1 MLIMHFSHS
10 LIIVFLILAAAIAA
24 GCTQGTGTAA
34 PEVTAPVMGPDLQD
48 LSIRLSDVPACFS
61 VSDQHTKTPGEV
73 GQLAKELGW
82 QAGYEVTYTC
92 AEAGAGPTVL
102 VHSLAV
108 YPAVNMPGIV
118 SMVDKQDRAAG
129 FLYED
134 LEFPD
139 KGSSLRGFYG
149 IAGATAVTV
158 STGGTGQL
166 AGNGRVPEINAN
178 TRGDVAEIIISRG
191 TYLSVLKMT
200 GPGTNATILRDLALV
215 AYARIP

>member
-1 MLIMHFSHS
+1 MNFSHC
-10 LIIVFLILAAAIAA
+10 LIIVFLIYAAAIAA
-24 GCTQGTGTAA
+24 GCTQGTGPAA
-34 PEVTAPVMGPDLQD
+34 LESTVPVTGPGLPDLA
-48 LSIRLSDVPACFS
+48 IRLSDVPVCFS
-61 VSDQHTKTPGEV
+61 VTDQHTKTPGEV

-92 AEAGAGPTVL
+92 AAAGVGPTVL

-139 KGSSLRGFYG
+139 KGPSLRGFYG
-149 IAGATAVTV
+149 KAGATAVSG
-158 STGGTGQL
+158 STAGTGQL
-166 AGNGRVPEINAN
+166 AGTGSVPEINAN

-191 TYLSVLKMT
+191 THLSVLKMT

>member
-1 MLIMHFSHS
+1 MLLMHFSHS
-10 LIIVFLILAAAIAA
+10 LIIVFLIFAAAIAA

-34 PEVTAPVMGPDLQD
+34 PEVTGPVTGPDLQD
-48 LSIRLSDVPACFS
+48 LSIRQSDVPACFS
-61 VSDQHTKTPGEV
+61 VTDQHTKTPGEV

-102 VHSLAV
+102 VHSLAA

-118 SMVDKQDRAAG
+118 AMVDKQDRAAG

-139 KGSSLRGFYG
+139 KDPSLRGFYG
-149 IAGATAVTV
+149 KAGATAVTG
-158 STGGTGQL
+158 STAGTGQL
-166 AGNGRVPEINAN
+166 AGTGSPEISAN

-191 TYLSVLKMT
+191 TYLSVLKMN